1 MREKFR
7 RGCAFSM
14 VGACKAEPQYPAMSQ
29 RRVAE
34 RMHRVGGGG
43 EEGKQEELR
52 ISIRFDGSPGD
63 SKSTQAEG
71 FETNKFN

>member
-52 ISIRFDGSPGD
+52 ISIRLRFTGRLKEYASG
-63 SKSTQAEG
+63 G
-71 FETNKFN
+71 IRNK